1 MRGSRFLVVSSFLAV
16 AVIVFAAPPAS
27 ALTPQRVHFSFS
39 DSHTFPAGTLC
50 DFTYHQSFSV
60 SGFDVMFLNNG
71 GDVVRNQMH
80 LVATVTHTN
89 KVTGYFLT
97 ETDVENSTTYG
108 PANFGRTVGIQWHL
122 RNSDG
127 KIVLTVSGLLTYHLD
142 PFQIISITPRLAKFF
157 DFPEV
162 ICPLLG
168 GHPA

>member
-1 MRGSRFLVVSSFLAV
+1 MRGSRFLVVTSFLAV
-16 AVIVFAAPPAS
+16 AVNMFAAQGAS

-60 SGFDVMFLNNG
+60 TGFDVLFLDDEGN
-71 GDVVRNQMH
+71 VVRDQMH
-80 LVATVTHTN
+80 AVATITHTN
-89 KVTGYFLT
+89 KGTGYFLT

-122 RNSDG
+122 RNPDG
-127 KIVLTVSGLLTYHLD
+127 KIVLTVAGRLTYQLD
-142 PFQIISITPRLAKFF
+142 PFQIISITPRVARFF

-168 GHPA
+168 GSPA